1 MDHADKAAKPKKRR
15 TGQIVFLCIL
25 LLLLAVLGGVVWRYR
40 AGLAILIDNFG
51 KSSEQVSAERE
62 DYEKKTQALLDKLS
76 GGGITLAALSEAD
89 RARLKNGEITPA
101 EAVAIIMGLAG
112 STAAESTAAPTEPPS
127 PGVTTVPAETTAPA
141 GTTVPAET
149 TAPAGTTV
157 PAETTA
163 PAATTAPVT
172 PVGPATSDATTEVT
186 VTAPAT
192 STARSVEDVI
202 SEIYLL
208 RAEFLNKI
216 DLMIADGTAEVEA
229 TPKEKRTLTFKIEL
243 MNRYMDRGNA
253 LEKEC
258 DARME
263 LLLAELETALRQ
275 SGGDLSLI
283 DEVRALYAQEKK
295 LYKAEL
301 YQKYT

>member
-1 MDHADKAAKPKKRR
+1 MDHADKTAKPKKRR

-112 STAAESTAAPTEPPS
+112 STAAESTAAPTEPP
-127 PGVTTVPAETTAPA
+127 APA

-263 LLLAELETALRQ
+263 LLLSELETALRQ

>member
-127 PGVTTVPAETTAPA
+127 PGVTTVPAETTAP
-141 GTTVPAET
+141 
-149 TAPAGTTV
+149 
-157 PAETTA
+157 
-163 PAATTAPVT
+163 T
-172 PVGPATSDATTEVT
+172 PVGPAKSDATTEVT

-263 LLLAELETALRQ
+263 LLLSELETALRQ

>member
-112 STAAESTAAPTEPPS
+112 STAARPRPPRR
-127 PGVTTVPAETTAPA
+127 G
-141 GTTVPAET
+141 
-149 TAPAGTTV
+149 
-157 PAETTA
+157 
-163 PAATTAPVT
+163 
-172 PVGPATSDATTEVT
+172 GPPRPRCNDGSRRDDISRWNDGSRRDDSSRRDNRTRHTR
-186 VTAPAT
+186 
-192 STARSVEDVI
+192 RS
-202 SEIYLL
+202 
-208 RAEFLNKI
+208 RN
-216 DLMIADGTAEVEA
+216 
-229 TPKEKRTLTFKIEL
+229 
-243 MNRYMDRGNA
+243 
-253 LEKEC
+253 
-258 DARME
+258 
-263 LLLAELETALRQ
+263 
-275 SGGDLSLI
+275 
-283 DEVRALYAQEKK
+283 VRCNH
-295 LYKAEL
+295 
-301 YQKYT
+301 

>member
-112 STAAESTAAPTEPPS
+112 STAAESTAAPTEPP
-127 PGVTTVPAETTAPA
+127 APDA
-141 GTTVPAET
+141 TTVPAET

>member
-15 TGQIVFLCIL
+15 TGLIVFLCIL
-25 LLLLAVLGGVVWRYR
+25 LLLLAVLGGVLWRYR

-62 DYEKKTQALLDKLS
+62 DYEKKTQELLDKLS

-112 STAAESTAAPTEPPS
+112 STAAESTAAPTEPPA
-127 PGVTTVPAETTAPA
+127 PDATTAPAETTTPVE
-141 GTTVPAET
+141 TTVSDKT
-149 TAPAGTTV
+149 TQ
-157 PAETTA
+157 

-172 PVGPATSDATTEVT
+172 PAGPATSDTTAATTAP
-186 VTAPAT
+186 APAT
-192 STARSVEDVI
+192 SAARAVEDVI

-263 LLLAELETALRQ
+263 QLLAELEAALRQ

>member
-1 MDHADKAAKPKKRR
+1 MNHADKAAKPKKRR
-15 TGQIVFLCIL
+15 TGLIVFLCIL
-25 LLLLAVLGGVVWRYR
+25 LLLLAVLGGVLWRYR

-62 DYEKKTQALLDKLS
+62 DYEKKTQELLDKLS
-76 GGGITLAALSEAD
+76 GGGITLAALSEED

-112 STAAESTAAPTEPPS
+112 STAEESTAAPTAPIAPDA
-127 PGVTTVPAETTAPA
+127 TTAPAETTTPVE
-141 GTTVPAET
+141 TTVFDKMT
-149 TAPAGTTV
+149 Q
-157 PAETTA
+157 

-172 PVGPATSDATTEVT
+172 PAGPATSDTTAATTAP
-186 VTAPAT
+186 APAT
-192 STARSVEDVI
+192 SAARAVEDVI

-263 LLLAELETALRQ
+263 QLLAELEAALRQ

>member
-141 GTTVPAET
+141 
-149 TAPAGTTV
+149 
-157 PAETTA
+157 
-163 PAATTAPVT
+163 ATTAPVT

-192 STARSVEDVI
+192 SAARSVEDVI

-263 LLLAELETALRQ
+263 LLLSELETALRQ

>member
-62 DYEKKTQALLDKLS
+62 DYEKKTQVLLDKLS

-112 STAAESTAAPTEPPS
+112 STAAESTAAPTEPP
-127 PGVTTVPAETTAPA
+127 APDA
-141 GTTVPAET
+141 TTVPAET

-263 LLLAELETALRQ
+263 LLLSELETALRQ

>member
-112 STAAESTAAPTEPPS
+112 STAAESTAAPTEPPA
-127 PGVTTVPAETTAPA
+127 PDATTVPAETTAPA
-141 GTTVPAET
+141 GTTVPDK
-149 TAPAGTTV
+149 
-157 PAETTA
+157 TTA

-192 STARSVEDVI
+192 SAARPVEDVI

>member
-25 LLLLAVLGGVVWRYR
+25 LLLLAVLGGVVWHYR

-127 PGVTTVPAETTAPA
+127 PGVTTVPAETTS
-141 GTTVPAET
+141 
-149 TAPAGTTV
+149 PAGTTV

-192 STARSVEDVI
+192 STARPVEDVI

-263 LLLAELETALRQ
+263 LLLSELETALRQ

>member
-1 MDHADKAAKPKKRR
+1 MDHADKTAKPKKRR

-112 STAAESTAAPTEPPS
+112 STAAESTAAPTEPSAPDA
-127 PGVTTVPAETTAPA
+127 TTVPAETTS
-141 GTTVPAET
+141 
-149 TAPAGTTV
+149 PAGTTV

-263 LLLAELETALRQ
+263 LLLSELETALRQ

>member
-15 TGQIVFLCIL
+15 TGLIVFLCIL
-25 LLLLAVLGGVVWRYR
+25 LLLLAVLGGVLWRYR

-62 DYEKKTQALLDKLS
+62 DYEKKTQELLDKLS

-149 TAPAGTTV
+149 TAPA
-157 PAETTA
+157 
-163 PAATTAPVT
+163 ATTAPVT

-192 STARSVEDVI
+192 STARPVEDVI

-263 LLLAELETALRQ
+263 LLLSELETALRQ

>member
-89 RARLKNGEITPA
+89 RARLKHGEITPA

-112 STAAESTAAPTEPPS
+112 STAAESTAAPTEPP
-127 PGVTTVPAETTAPA
+127 APDA
-141 GTTVPAET
+141 TTVPAET

-263 LLLAELETALRQ
+263 LLLSELETALRQ

>member
-112 STAAESTAAPTEPPS
+112 STAAESTAAPTEPSAPDA
-127 PGVTTVPAETTAPA
+127 TTVPAETTS
-141 GTTVPAET
+141 
-149 TAPAGTTV
+149 PAGTTV

-163 PAATTAPVT
+163 PAATTASVT

-263 LLLAELETALRQ
+263 LLLSELETALRQ

>member
-141 GTTVPAET
+141 
-149 TAPAGTTV
+149 
-157 PAETTA
+157 
-163 PAATTAPVT
+163 ATTAPVT

-263 LLLAELETALRQ
+263 LLLVELETALRQ

>member
-62 DYEKKTQALLDKLS
+62 DYEKKTQVLLDKLS

-127 PGVTTVPAETTAPA
+127 PGV
-141 GTTVPAET
+141 TTVPAET

>member
-62 DYEKKTQALLDKLS
+62 DYEKKTQVLLDKLS

-112 STAAESTAAPTEPPS
+112 STAAESTAAPTEPP
-127 PGVTTVPAETTAPA
+127 APA

-243 MNRYMDRGNA
+243 MNRYMDRRNA

-258 DARME
+258 DARRE
-263 LLLAELETALRQ
+263 LLLSELETALRQ

>member
-25 LLLLAVLGGVVWRYR
+25 LLLLAVLGGVLWRYR

-62 DYEKKTQALLDKLS
+62 DYEKKTQELLDKLS

-112 STAAESTAAPTEPPS
+112 STAAESTAAPTAPIAPD
-127 PGVTTVPAETTAPA
+127 ATTAPA
-141 GTTVPAET
+141 EMTTPVETTVSDKMT
-149 TAPAGTTV
+149 Q
-157 PAETTA
+157 

-172 PVGPATSDATTEVT
+172 PAGPATSDTTAATTAP
-186 VTAPAT
+186 APAT
-192 STARSVEDVI
+192 SAARAVEDVI

-263 LLLAELETALRQ
+263 QLLAELEAALRQ

>member
-1 MDHADKAAKPKKRR
+1 M
-15 TGQIVFLCIL
+15 
-25 LLLLAVLGGVVWRYR
+25 
-40 AGLAILIDNFG
+40 
-51 KSSEQVSAERE
+51 
-62 DYEKKTQALLDKLS
+62 
-76 GGGITLAALSEAD
+76 
-89 RARLKNGEITPA
+89 
-101 EAVAIIMGLAG
+101 
-112 STAAESTAAPTEPPS
+112 
-127 PGVTTVPAETTAPA
+127 
-141 GTTVPAET
+141 
-149 TAPAGTTV
+149 
-157 PAETTA
+157 
-163 PAATTAPVT
+163 
-172 PVGPATSDATTEVT
+172 GPATSDATTEVT

-192 STARSVEDVI
+192 STARPVEDVI

-263 LLLAELETALRQ
+263 LLLSELETALRQ

>member
-127 PGVTTVPAETTAPA
+127 PGVTTVPAEM
-141 GTTVPAET
+141 
-149 TAPAGTTV
+149 
-157 PAETTA
+157 TA

>member
-62 DYEKKTQALLDKLS
+62 DYEKKTQVLLDKLS

-149 TAPAGTTV
+149 TAPA
-157 PAETTA
+157 
-163 PAATTAPVT
+163 ATTAPVT
-172 PVGPATSDATTEVT
+172 PVGPATSDTTAATTAP
-186 VTAPAT
+186 APAT
-192 STARSVEDVI
+192 SAARSVEDVI

>member
-1 MDHADKAAKPKKRR
+1 M
-15 TGQIVFLCIL
+15 
-25 LLLLAVLGGVVWRYR
+25 
-40 AGLAILIDNFG
+40 
-51 KSSEQVSAERE
+51 SAERE

-127 PGVTTVPAETTAPA
+127 PSV
-141 GTTVPAET
+141 TTVPAET

-192 STARSVEDVI
+192 SAARSVEDVI

-263 LLLAELETALRQ
+263 LLLSELETALRQ

>member
-62 DYEKKTQALLDKLS
+62 DYEKKTQVLLDKLS

-112 STAAESTAAPTEPPS
+112 STAAESTAAPTEPPA
-127 PGVTTVPAETTAPA
+127 PDATTVPAEM
-141 GTTVPAET
+141 

-172 PVGPATSDATTEVT
+172 PVGPATSDTTAATTAP
-186 VTAPAT
+186 APAT
-192 STARSVEDVI
+192 SAARSVEDVI

>member
-112 STAAESTAAPTEPPS
+112 STAAESTAAPTEPPA
-127 PGVTTVPAETTAPA
+127 PDATTVPDKTTAPA
-141 GTTVPAET
+141 GTTVPDK
-149 TAPAGTTV
+149 
-157 PAETTA
+157 TTA

-172 PVGPATSDATTEVT
+172 PVGPATSDAIA
-186 VTAPAT
+186 TAPAT
-192 STARSVEDVI
+192 SAARSVEDVI

>member
-112 STAAESTAAPTEPPS
+112 STAAESTAAPTEPSAPDA
-127 PGVTTVPAETTAPA
+127 TTVPAETTS
-141 GTTVPAET
+141 
-149 TAPAGTTV
+149 PAGTTV

-192 STARSVEDVI
+192 STVRSVEDVI

-263 LLLAELETALRQ
+263 LLLSELETALRQ

>member
-1 MDHADKAAKPKKRR
+1 MDHADKTAKPKKRR
-15 TGQIVFLCIL
+15 TRQIVFLCIL

-76 GGGITLAALSEAD
+76 GGGITLAALSEED

-112 STAAESTAAPTEPPS
+112 STAAESTAAPTEPPA
-127 PGVTTVPAETTAPA
+127 PDATTVPAETTTPVE
-141 GTTVPAET
+141 TTVSDKMT
-149 TAPAGTTV
+149 Q
-157 PAETTA
+157 

-172 PVGPATSDATTEVT
+172 PAGPATSDTTAATTAP
-186 VTAPAT
+186 APAT
-192 STARSVEDVI
+192 SAARSVEDVI

>member
-1 MDHADKAAKPKKRR
+1 MEHADKAAKPKKRR
-15 TGQIVFLCIL
+15 TGLIVFLCIL
-25 LLLLAVLGGVVWRYR
+25 LLLLAVLGGVLWRYR

-62 DYEKKTQALLDKLS
+62 DYEKKTQELLDKLS
-76 GGGITLAALSEAD
+76 GGGITLAALSEED

-112 STAAESTAAPTEPPS
+112 STAEESTAAPTAPIAPDA
-127 PGVTTVPAETTAPA
+127 TTAPAETTTPVE
-141 GTTVPAET
+141 TTVSDKT
-149 TAPAGTTV
+149 TQ
-157 PAETTA
+157 

-172 PVGPATSDATTEVT
+172 PAGPATSDTTAATTAP
-186 VTAPAT
+186 APAT
-192 STARSVEDVI
+192 SAARAVEDVI

-263 LLLAELETALRQ
+263 QLLAELEAALRQ

>member
-127 PGVTTVPAETTAPA
+127 PSV
-141 GTTVPAET
+141 TTVPAET

-192 STARSVEDVI
+192 SAARSVEDVI

-208 RAEFLNKI
+208 RAEFLNEI

-263 LLLAELETALRQ
+263 LLLSELETALRQ

>member
-112 STAAESTAAPTEPPS
+112 STAAESTAAPTEPRPLERRFPPRRQLPLERRFPPRRQLPPRQPHPS
-127 PGVTTVPAETTAPA
+127 HPSVPQRPMQ
-141 GTTVPAET
+141 P
-149 TAPAGTTV
+149 
-157 PAETTA
+157 
-163 PAATTAPVT
+163 
-172 PVGPATSDATTEVT
+172 
-186 VTAPAT
+186 
-192 STARSVEDVI
+192 
-202 SEIYLL
+202 L
-208 RAEFLNKI
+208 R
-216 DLMIADGTAEVEA
+216 
-229 TPKEKRTLTFKIEL
+229 
-243 MNRYMDRGNA
+243 
-253 LEKEC
+253 
-258 DARME
+258 
-263 LLLAELETALRQ
+263 
-275 SGGDLSLI
+275 
-283 DEVRALYAQEKK
+283 
-295 LYKAEL
+295 
-301 YQKYT
+301 

>member
-127 PGVTTVPAETTAPA
+127 PGVTTVPAETTAL
-141 GTTVPAET
+141 
-149 TAPAGTTV
+149 
-157 PAETTA
+157 
-163 PAATTAPVT
+163 AATTAPVT

>member
-1 MDHADKAAKPKKRR
+1 MDHADKTAKPKKRR

-62 DYEKKTQALLDKLS
+62 DYEKKTQVLLDKLS

-89 RARLKNGEITPA
+89 RVRLKNGEITPA

-149 TAPAGTTV
+149 TQ
-157 PAETTA
+157 

>member
-112 STAAESTAAPTEPPS
+112 STAAESTAAPTEPP
-127 PGVTTVPAETTAPA
+127 APA

-263 LLLAELETALRQ
+263 LLLSELETALRQ

>member
-112 STAAESTAAPTEPPS
+112 STAAESTAALTEPP
-127 PGVTTVPAETTAPA
+127 APDA
-141 GTTVPAET
+141 
-149 TAPAGTTV
+149 TTV

-172 PVGPATSDATTEVT
+172 PAGPATSDTTAATTAP
-186 VTAPAT
+186 APAT
-192 STARSVEDVI
+192 SAARSVEDVI

>member
-62 DYEKKTQALLDKLS
+62 DYEKKTQVLLDKLS

-112 STAAESTAAPTEPPS
+112 STAAESTAAPTEPP
-127 PGVTTVPAETTAPA
+127 APA

-172 PVGPATSDATTEVT
+172 PVGPATSDATTEVA

>member
-101 EAVAIIMGLAG
+101 EAVAIMGLAG
-112 STAAESTAAPTEPPS
+112 STAAESTAAPTEPSAPDA
-127 PGVTTVPAETTAPA
+127 TTVPAETTS
-141 GTTVPAET
+141 
-149 TAPAGTTV
+149 PAGTTV

-263 LLLAELETALRQ
+263 LLLSELETALRQ

>member
-62 DYEKKTQALLDKLS
+62 DYEKKTQALLDNLS

-127 PGVTTVPAETTAPA
+127 PGV
-141 GTTVPAET
+141 TTVPAET

-263 LLLAELETALRQ
+263 LLLSELETALRQ

>member
-62 DYEKKTQALLDKLS
+62 DYEKKTQVLLDKLS

-112 STAAESTAAPTEPPS
+112 STAAESTAAPTEPP
-127 PGVTTVPAETTAPA
+127 APA

>member
-127 PGVTTVPAETTAPA
+127 PGVTTVPAETTAL
-141 GTTVPAET
+141 
-149 TAPAGTTV
+149 
-157 PAETTA
+157 
-163 PAATTAPVT
+163 AATTAPVT
-172 PVGPATSDATTEVT
+172 PVSPATSDATTEVT

-192 STARSVEDVI
+192 SAARSVEDVI

-263 LLLAELETALRQ
+263 LLLSELETALRQ

>member
-112 STAAESTAAPTEPPS
+112 STAAESTAAPTEPSAPDA
-127 PGVTTVPAETTAPA
+127 TTVPAETTS
-141 GTTVPAET
+141 
-149 TAPAGTTV
+149 PAGTTV